1 MNNVSAILYAV
12 AATVWLVLGFTSWN
26 VMYLVLAAVF
36 YVLAIR
42 KWIKNRKK

>member
-1 MNNVSAILYAV
+1 MSNSPSVFYIV
-12 AATVWLVLGFTSWN
+12 AATIWLVLGFGTGN

-42 KWIKNRKK
+42 RWHKKKK